1 MYTDINTY
9 YIFICLIVEGLYN
22 IPAGPAF
29 CTGFPFTRGV
39 KGVTGGKGGGVKLFI
54 KLPYAWSSLFKRGC
68 QGGAESEKIRVHELD
83 TAWEFGH
90 SCVELEGNC
99 TVLRRKKRKKTY
111 PP

>member
-39 KGVTGGKGGGVKLFI
+39 KGVTGGKGGGLSYLSSCHMHGRLFSRGDAKGGPSLKRFGFTSWTRPGNSGI
-54 KLPYAWSSLFKRGC
+54 RASS
-68 QGGAESEKIRVHELD
+68 
-83 TAWEFGH
+83 
-90 SCVELEGNC
+90 
-99 TVLRRKKRKKTY
+99 
-111 PP
+111 